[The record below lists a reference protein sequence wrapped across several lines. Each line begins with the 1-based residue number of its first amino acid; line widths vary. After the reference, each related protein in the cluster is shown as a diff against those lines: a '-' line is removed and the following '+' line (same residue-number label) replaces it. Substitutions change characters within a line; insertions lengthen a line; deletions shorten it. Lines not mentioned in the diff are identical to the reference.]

1 MSMAKR
7 QGGEGVVGKVGKDRQ
22 LPLPLDASTT
32 PAESTR
38 RAPALPGAHDKEIWA
53 SVVLDSEV
61 GALLSEDEVAYRV
74 QINDESELGLIGVSP
89 LYHEFRQA
97 IHQPTLAV
105 GTVEGD
111 LWELKRANKV
121 GLRINLTEADAVT
134 PEQAAVT
141 IAHAFLGEYASRV
154 MMHLYEI
161 SNDPP
166 NYRSRSFPVR
176 LSELLDRIGYSR
188 DPKRGAHHT
197 TNRRKLARTL
207 LALQFTQVHVE
218 QYRRGTASG
227 KGRLVGFWAPLLA
240 SIKYDM
246 PEELANLSAMER
258 FDRGLPELLHITI
271 NDEWH
276 NGLRDADG
284 RPGYSYALAPRPAV
298 LFARQQRRGGRP
310 RVKDSVREY
319 LQRCHS
325 SANVTKML
333 VTRQVLLSAAGITDK
348 NVTQAGKT
356 LAKAL
361 DALIADGDVA
371 GYAPSPLPLEPDAS
385 ITLSWLE
392 ELGERGR

>member
-1 MSMAKR
+1 
-7 QGGEGVVGKVGKDRQ
+7 
-22 LPLPLDASTT
+22 
-32 PAESTR
+32 
-38 RAPALPGAHDKEIWA
+38 
-53 SVVLDSEV
+53 
-61 GALLSEDEVAYRV
+61 
-74 QINDESELGLIGVSP
+74 LIGVSP

-97 IHQPTLAV
+97 IHQPTLEV

-166 NYRSRSFPVR
+166 NYRSRSFTVR

-188 DPKRGAHHT
+188 DPKRGVHHT

-218 QYRRGTASG
+218 QYRRGIAG
-227 KGRLVGFWAPLLA
+227 AKGRLVGFWAPLLA

-284 RPGYSYALAPRPAV
+284 RPGYSYALTPRPAV
-298 LFARQQRRGGRP
+298 LFAQQPRRGGRP
-310 RVKDSVREY
+310 RVKHSVREY
-319 LQRCHS
+319 LQRCRS
-325 SANVTKML
+325 SANVTTLL
-333 VTRQVLLSAAGITDK
+333 VTRQALLSAAGITDK

-361 DALIADGDVA
+361 DALIVDGDLA
-371 GYAPSPLPLEPDAS
+371 GYTPSPLPLEPDAP
-385 ITLSWLE
+385 ITLSWPE
-392 ELGERGR
+392 EPGEEGS

>member
-1 MSMAKR
+1 MSAAER
-7 QGGEGVVGKVGKDRQ
+7 RGGDGLGKDRQ
-22 LPLPLDASTT
+22 LSLPLDGGSAPVD
-32 PAESTR
+32 PAR
-38 RAPALPGAHDKEIWA
+38 RAAGAPKTGRDQEIWA
-53 SVVLDSEV
+53 SVVLNSEV
-61 GALLSEDEVAYRV
+61 GALLTEDEVAYRM
-74 QINDESELGLIGVSP
+74 QILDESELGLIGVSP

-97 IHQPTLAV
+97 IHQPTLEQ

-111 LWELKRANKV
+111 LWELRRANKV
-121 GLRINLTEADAVT
+121 GLRVNLSVADAAT

-166 NYRSRSFPVR
+166 NYRSRAFILR
-176 LSELLDRIGYSR
+176 LSELLDRMGYSR

-218 QYRRGTASG
+218 QYRKGAG
-227 KGRLVGFWAPLLA
+227 KARLTGFWAPLLA

-246 PEELANLSAMER
+246 PEEQATLSAIER
-258 FDRGLPELLHITI
+258 FTLGLPELLQVTI
-271 NDEWH
+271 NDVWH

-284 RPGYSYALAPRPAV
+284 RPGQSYALSPRPAA
-298 LFARQQRRGGRP
+298 LFAAQPRRGGRP
-310 RVKDSVREY
+310 RVKDSMREY
-319 LQRCHS
+319 LQRCRA
-325 SANVTKML
+325 SARVRRMI
-333 VTRQVLLSAAGITDK
+333 VERHVLLAAAGITDK

-361 DALIADGDVA
+361 DALVGEGLLVA
-371 GYAPSPLPLEPDAS
+371 YAPSPLPLEPDGR

-392 ELGERGR
+392 ELPFEDV

>member
-1 MSMAKR
+1 MST
-7 QGGEGVVGKVGKDRQ
+7 DRH
-22 LPLPLDASTT
+22 LPLET
-32 PAESTR
+32 PAMPTEGAR
-38 RAPALPGAHDKEIWA
+38 HAPAMPGAHDKEIWA

-97 IHQPTLAV
+97 IHQPTLTV

-141 IAHAFLGEYASRV
+141 IAHAFLGEYASRI

-166 NYRSRSFPVR
+166 NYRSRSFTVR

-218 QYRRGTASG
+218 QYRKGTAGG
-227 KGRLVGFWAPLLA
+227 KGRLVGFWAPLLS

-284 RPGYSYALAPRPAV
+284 RPGHSYALAPRPAV
-298 LFARQQRRGGRP
+298 LFAQQPRRGGRP
-310 RVKDSVREY
+310 RVKDSVREH
-319 LQRCHS
+319 LQRCRA

-333 VTRQVLLSAAGITDK
+333 VARQVLLFAAGITDK

-361 DALIADGDVA
+361 DALIADGDLA
-371 GYAPSPLPLEPDAS
+371 GYAPSPLPLEPDAT

-392 ELGERGR
+392 EPGGRGS